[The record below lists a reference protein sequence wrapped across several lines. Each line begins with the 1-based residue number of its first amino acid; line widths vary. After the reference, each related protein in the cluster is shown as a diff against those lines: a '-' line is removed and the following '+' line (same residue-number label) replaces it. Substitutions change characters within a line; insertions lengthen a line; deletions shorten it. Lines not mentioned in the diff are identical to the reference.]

1 MISLLDRY
9 IGRVVLLSI
18 IAVLVLLLVLIG
30 FFQVLTEL
38 EEVGKDYTTSLAY
51 IYVLMTMP
59 RFTYELFPV
68 ATLLGSLIG
77 LGSLAGNGELNAMRA
92 AGVSIGR
99 ILLSTLKVGVLML
112 LLVVVIGEYVAPRA
126 ELQAQ
131 KMKMDAL
138 SAHVTLKTRYGFWSR
153 DGNSF
158 INIRDILPNRVLADV
173 SVYDYDGGQR
183 LKRALHAQRAVYGD
197 AGWVLESVRESDFTP
212 ERILVSRHK
221 SMPWS
226 TRLEPSLLDVVTVT
240 PQLLPAWDL
249 WRYIGFLKQNGQ
261 SAQSYEVAFWGK
273 LIAPLVTLVML
284 FLSVPFVF
292 GSLRSVGIGQRVFV
306 GAIFGIVFFLLNR
319 AFSYMA
325 VVYDLNALFS
335 SLIPVLIFFA
345 YALWMF
351 RRVGR

>member
-1 MISLLDRY
+1 MMSLLDRY
-9 IGRVVLLSI
+9 IGRTVLLSI

-38 EEVGKDYTTSLAY
+38 EEVAKDYTTTMAY
-51 IYVLMTMP
+51 IYVLLTMP

-77 LGSLAGNGELNAMRA
+77 LGTLAGNAELNAMRA

-112 LLVVVIGEYVAPRA
+112 ILVAVIGEYVAPRA

-138 SAHVTLKTRYGFWSR
+138 SGHVTLKTRYGFWSR
-153 DGNSF
+153 DGNSY
-158 INIRDILPNRVLADV
+158 INIREILPNRVLANV

-183 LKRALHAQRAVYGD
+183 LQRALHAQRAVYGD
-197 AGWVLESVRESDFTP
+197 SGWVLESVRESDFTP
-212 ERILVSRHK
+212 GRILVSHRK
-221 SMPWS
+221 RMPWS
-226 TRLEPSLLDVVTVT
+226 TRLQPALLDVATVT

-335 SLIPVLIFFA
+335 SLIPVLAFFV
-345 YALWMF
+345 YAVWMF